1 MDELSFAVDLIEERI
16 VKGNLRWLANFNEI
30 QRDFE
35 LEDLRIPLYAVGGL
49 EEKGFLLSRLFSA
62 LVTPKYK
69 VRFLFCT
76 AQGFNEAMLK
86 KLITIAQRKFG
97 HDDWIF
103 IAIVQNEPVNDS
115 LKRMVENLENPQIG
129 VVTYSLA
136 SGKEAF
142 SNNVLGKGLKKQ
154 LRLTQARFEA
164 LDMPDYVKS
173 FAIVF
178 SFGVF
183 LLFILQLFF
192 NLPLLNP
199 TAMPVAILVLLLL
212 SIAAG
217 HSLYKSQY
225 HVTLLLTA
233 EGFSL
238 KKGNSLIER
247 KWSEF
252 KNAVIYVTP
261 RRETCIRLYGENNQ
275 FDLPISRV
283 GLSRKEAYN
292 TIRQL
297 LG

>member
-1 MDELSFAVDLIEERI
+1 MDELSLTVDLIEERI
-16 VKGNLRWLANFNEI
+16 VKGNLRWLANFSEI

-35 LEDLRIPLYAVGGL
+35 LEDLRIQLYAAGSL

-69 VRFLFCT
+69 IHFLFCT
-76 AQGFNEAMLK
+76 AQEFNEAMLR
-86 KLITIAQRKFG
+86 KLTTIAQRKFG
-97 HDDWIF
+97 RDDWIF
-103 IAIVQNEPVNDS
+103 VALVQNESINNS
-115 LKRMVENLENPQIG
+115 LRRTVESLENPQIG

-136 SGKEAF
+136 SNEEAF

-164 LDMPDYVKS
+164 FDLPDYVKS
-173 FAIVF
+173 FAIIF
-178 SFGVF
+178 SIGIF

-192 NLPLLNP
+192 NVPLLNP
-199 TAMPVAILVLLLL
+199 TAMPVAVLVLLFF

-225 HVTLLLTA
+225 HVTLLLTK

-238 KKGNSLIER
+238 KKGNSLTER

-252 KNAVIYVTP
+252 KNAIIYVTP
-261 RRETCIRLYGENNQ
+261 RRETCIRLYGENQ
-275 FDLPISRV
+275 SFDLPISRV
-283 GLSRKEAYN
+283 GFSRKEAYN
-292 TIRQL
+292 SIRQL

>member
-1 MDELSFAVDLIEERI
+1 MDELSLTVDLIEERI
-16 VKGNLRWLANFNEI
+16 AKGNLRWLANFSEI

-35 LEDLRIPLYAVGGL
+35 LEDLRIPLYATGSL

-76 AQGFNEAMLK
+76 AQEFNEAMLK
-86 KLITIAQRKFG
+86 KLTTIAQRKFG
-97 HDDWIF
+97 RDDWIF
-103 IAIVQNEPVNDS
+103 VVFVQNEPINNS
-115 LKRMVENLENPQIG
+115 LRRTVESLENPQIG
-129 VVTYSLA
+129 VVTYSL
-136 SGKEAF
+136 SSNEEAF

-173 FAIVF
+173 FAIIF
-178 SFGVF
+178 SFGIL

-192 NLPLLNP
+192 NVPLLNP
-199 TAMPVAILVLLLL
+199 TAMPVAILVLLFF

-225 HVTLLLTA
+225 HVTLLLTK

-238 KKGNSLIER
+238 KKGNSLTER

-252 KNAVIYVTP
+252 KNAIIYVTP
-261 RRETCIRLYGENNQ
+261 RRETYIRLYGENQ
-275 FDLPISRV
+275 SFDLPISRV

-292 TIRQL
+292 SIRQL

>member
-1 MDELSFAVDLIEERI
+1 MDELSLTVDLIEERI
-16 VKGNLRWLANFNEI
+16 VKGNLRWLANFSEI

-35 LEDLRIPLYAVGGL
+35 LEDLKIALYATGSL

-62 LVTPKYK
+62 VVTPKYK

-76 AQGFNEAMLK
+76 AQEFNEAMLK
-86 KLITIAQRKFG
+86 KLTTIAQRKFG
-97 HDDWIF
+97 QDDWIF
-103 IAIVQNEPVNDS
+103 VALVQNEPINNS
-115 LKRMVENLENPQIG
+115 LKRTVENLENPRIG

-136 SGKEAF
+136 SNEEAF

-164 LDMPDYVKS
+164 LDVPDYVKS
-173 FAIVF
+173 FAVIF
-178 SFGVF
+178 SFGIL

-192 NLPLLNP
+192 NVPLLNP
-199 TAMPVAILVLLLL
+199 TAMPVAILVLLFF

-225 HVTLLLTA
+225 HVTLLLTK

-238 KKGNSLIER
+238 KKGNSLTER

-261 RRETCIRLYGENNQ
+261 RRETCIRLYGENQ
-275 FDLPISRV
+275 PFDLPISRV

-292 TIRQL
+292 SIRLL

>member
-1 MDELSFAVDLIEERI
+1 MDELSLTVDLIEERI
-16 VKGNLRWLANFNEI
+16 VKGNLRWLANFSEI

-35 LEDLRIPLYAVGGL
+35 LEDLRIPLYATGSL

-76 AQGFNEAMLK
+76 AQEFNEAMLK
-86 KLITIAQRKFG
+86 KLTTIAQRKFG
-97 HDDWIF
+97 RDDWIF
-103 IAIVQNEPVNDS
+103 VVFVQNEPINNS
-115 LKRMVENLENPQIG
+115 LRRTVESLENPQIG
-129 VVTYSLA
+129 VVTYSL
-136 SGKEAF
+136 SSNEEAF

-173 FAIVF
+173 FAIIF
-178 SFGVF
+178 SFGIL

-192 NLPLLNP
+192 NVPLLNP
-199 TAMPVAILVLLLL
+199 TAMPVAILVLLFF

-225 HVTLLLTA
+225 HVTLLLTK

-238 KKGNSLIER
+238 KKGNSLTER

-252 KNAVIYVTP
+252 KNAIIYVTP
-261 RRETCIRLYGENNQ
+261 RRETYIRLYGENQ
-275 FDLPISRV
+275 SFDLPISRV

-292 TIRQL
+292 SIRQL